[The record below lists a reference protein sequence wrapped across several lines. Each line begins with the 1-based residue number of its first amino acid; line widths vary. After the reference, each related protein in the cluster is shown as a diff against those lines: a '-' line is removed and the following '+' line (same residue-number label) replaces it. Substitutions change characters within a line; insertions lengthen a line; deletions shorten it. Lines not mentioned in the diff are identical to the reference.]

1 MKKHNA
7 NVRYICDPVF
17 GDNGKLYVPAELVGI
32 YKKDVIPLSNIVT
45 PNQFEVEQLTGI
57 TVNTMEDAIKATN
70 ALHQVGPEI
79 VVITS
84 MLLQGKKD
92 TISII
97 ASQRLRSEDGT
108 SEDHLWC
115 IETPVLDGSYTGTG
129 DVTAALILAWSA
141 KDPSNLGIVLEKTV
155 STMYKIIETTMKQ
168 RDGTVAG
175 KELKLIESKGIIENP
190 PTTFKAKKL
199 S

>member
-1 MKKHNA
+1 
-7 NVRYICDPVF
+7 
-17 GDNGKLYVPAELVGI
+17 
-32 YKKDVIPLSNIVT
+32 
-45 PNQFEVEQLTGI
+45 
-57 TVNTMEDAIKATN
+57 
-70 ALHQVGPEI
+70 
-79 VVITS
+79 